1 MSFNIALSGIQAI
14 NQQLESTSNNIANAG
29 TFGFKSTRANFA
41 STYAGS
47 QATGVQVGSLTQ
59 NIGLSGGLL
68 TTNRATDAAISGR
81 GFFIG
86 KDTTGETTYTRVGI
100 FEKSSTDF
108 LIDSTG
114 KKIQGFAVTPP
125 SLVRG
130 ALGDIKIPTGI
141 IPAKPSTKIDFVTN
155 LTADWPVPAVAF
167 PTNLPV
173 PPAAAVEPPPDSYNM
188 TKTTL
193 VYDSLGVEHKVNQ
206 YFRKGPG
213 LTVQVYVTVDGYQ
226 NPTPVVP
233 ATLTFDPAGKLD
245 ATLTTSQTIT
255 INPNPAA
262 TLPININ
269 YLGSTLQKGD
279 SSTST
284 NFADGYPAGAY
295 NKLELGE
302 DGSVIAKYSNG
313 ESQVVAVLALAT
325 FANDDGLDPVN
336 DTSWIATNRS
346 GVADTGAPGEGRAG
360 KLAVGG
366 VEQSNV
372 DITSE
377 LVGLMTSQRNYQANS
392 KVIQTENTMLQSLMQ
407 AL

>member
-41 STYAGS
+41 STYAGA

-86 KDTTGETTYTRVGI
+86 KDSTGETTYSRVGI
-100 FEKSSTDF
+100 FEKGPTDI
-108 LIDSTG
+108 LTDSTG
-114 KKIQGFAVTPP
+114 KKIQGYAVTPP

-155 LTADWPVPAVAF
+155 LTADWPVPVAWT
-167 PTNLPV
+167 P
-173 PPAAAVEPPPDSYNM
+173 PPAAPAAPVEPLATTYNM
-188 TKTTL
+188 SKTTL

-206 YFRKGPG
+206 YFRKSGA
-213 LTVQVYVTVDGYQ
+213 LTVDVHVTVDGYPQ
-226 NPTPVVP
+226 GAAT
-233 ATLTFDPAGKLD
+233 TLTFDTAGKLT
-245 ATLTTSQTIT
+245 APTTFQTVGFT
-255 INPNPAA
+255 PAPAA
-262 TLPININ
+262 PLSIRID

-313 ESQVVAVLALAT
+313 ESQVVAVIALAT